1 MNLPHD
7 PTHTSSTW
15 SHRPNESLS
24 PPQRSTRLQI
34 AHAKW
39 VLRHLYERP
48 FDESKHPRAPRGRPE
63 GGQWVPKNGTQ
74 AAAPPGQPNQPE
86 PKPPGLTLDE
96 RTTTEL
102 KRYLTFHTSKALTAQ
117 TEEERALAIRRCD
130 RLQKALEARQY
141 SDEHAPLAA
150 KERLWKAQRE
160 YQEFYSYRLKLE
172 RLLAK
177 PPYQMS
183 SATRDRFKDH
193 LVRIDAQMKRLA
205 AITGSTLP
213 RDNPIATWT
222 FEQKLSAVMQRVQ
235 KSGRLK
241 DEFVA
246 QLAALLEPANLA
258 RMAAMMA
265 AVALAHA
272 FPIAGL
278 AADVTILALVGTETL
293 LIAYRLYLE
302 IDAVHDE
309 ADLDGAARVL
319 EQELARQGAGK
330 LMQLLTWGAG
340 KGAAAFNKR
349 YKITLDRQMVR
360 KVGRGEMVLTPNPRV
375 LLPIKIQKRVVA
387 KPAPKKP
394 AAISSTSRK
403 WIPPKGW
410 NGPSAKYGKW
420 QGRRGDSGWLDN
432 RPGVKRIT
440 KGKAVR
446 FVKGDVVFKPWVKVE
461 FRVRGVKGGN
471 ANRSKDTR
479 LIYEKIFQREKL
491 GKTGE
496 VFVYSKHR
504 KKVTDWLKRQPD
516 GYGGKGIRPHHA
528 GGDKIQYVPI
538 DLHVIQ
544 HTNTKAFVPR
554 TNVGPKA
561 RPKSA
566 AKTQATRTKPGKR
579 GGR

>member
-7 PTHTSSTW
+7 PTHTGSTW
-15 SHRPNESLS
+15 SHRPNGSLS
-24 PPQRSTRLQI
+24 PPQYTRLQI

-63 GGQWVPKNGTQ
+63 GGQWVPKNGAQ
-74 AAAPPGQPNQPE
+74 PAAATPGQPNQPG
-86 PKPPGLTLDE
+86 PKPPSLTLDE

-117 TEEERALAIRRCD
+117 TEEERALALRRCD
-130 RLQKALEARQY
+130 RLQQALEARQY

-160 YQEFYSYRLKLE
+160 YQEFYSVRLKLE
-172 RLLAK
+172 RMLAK
-177 PPYQMS
+177 PPYHMS
-183 SATRDRFKDH
+183 ASTRDRFKDH
-193 LVRIDAQMKRLA
+193 LARVDAQMKRLA

-222 FEQKLSAVMQRVQ
+222 FEQKLAAVMQRVQ
-235 KSGRLK
+235 NSGRLK

-278 AADVTILALVGTETL
+278 AADVTILALVGTETM

-340 KGAAAFNKR
+340 KGKGPPVQKLHQSKMPSFS
-349 YKITLDRQMVR
+349 
-360 KVGRGEMVLTPNPRV
+360 RGIIN
-375 LLPIKIQKRVVA
+375 
-387 KPAPKKP
+387 
-394 AAISSTSRK
+394 TSRNRFL
-403 WIPPKGW
+403 PP
-410 NGPSAKYGKW
+410 P
-420 QGRRGDSGWLDN
+420 
-432 RPGVKRIT
+432 
-440 KGKAVR
+440 
-446 FVKGDVVFKPWVKVE
+446 
-461 FRVRGVKGGN
+461 
-471 ANRSKDTR
+471 RS
-479 LIYEKIFQREKL
+479 
-491 GKTGE
+491 
-496 VFVYSKHR
+496 
-504 KKVTDWLKRQPD
+504 P
-516 GYGGKGIRPHHA
+516 
-528 GGDKIQYVPI
+528 
-538 DLHVIQ
+538 LHSI
-544 HTNTKAFVPR
+544 HL
-554 TNVGPKA
+554 
-561 RPKSA
+561 RPKSPKGPKPAINQRGA
-566 AKTQATRTKPGKR
+566 AKWRHDRYLSKQKSKGKKPLPFGIWKERYFDTVKAGGRPGRPGGPEQVRARKKLVKEGFTNVENVKLGPHFPDLVRDAARGRKIFVEVGKMLKKSRRPVRRERTKIAREVPALRPGDILIFVDQANLSNR
-579 GGR
+579 IVWRYGDRVQ